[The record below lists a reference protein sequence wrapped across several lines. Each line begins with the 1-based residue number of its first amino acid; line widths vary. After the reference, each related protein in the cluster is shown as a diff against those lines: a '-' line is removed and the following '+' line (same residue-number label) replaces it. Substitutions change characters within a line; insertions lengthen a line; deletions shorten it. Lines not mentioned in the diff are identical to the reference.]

1 MNYEAI
7 EMKFLATPEKGMV
20 SALLIRP
27 ANASHLLVLGHGASS
42 NMLHATLQSIAERMA
57 EAGIATFRYN
67 FPYMEHGKGRDSQ
80 AVCTATV
87 RSAVAAAH
95 ENVSDLP
102 LLAGGHSFGGRMT
115 STAASE
121 SSLDGVRGLVFFAF
135 PLHQPGK
142 PAAKR
147 ADHLSAVTVPMLFL
161 SGTRDE
167 LADLDLLRPVCKKL
181 GKRAT
186 LHTLDTAD
194 HGFRTLKRSRKGEED
209 VFVEM
214 ARTVRE
220 WACRLQ

>member
-1 MNYEAI
+1 MAHKAK
-7 EMKFLATPEKGMV
+7 EMKFLATPEKGEV
-20 SALLIRP
+20 SALLVQP
-27 ANASHLLVLGHGASS
+27 GGASHLVVLSHGAST
-42 NMLHATLQSIAERMA
+42 NMRHATLETIAERMA
-57 EAGIATFRYN
+57 DAGIATFRYN
-67 FPYMEHGKGRDSQ
+67 FPYMEHGRARDSQ
-80 AVCTATV
+80 EVCTATV

-95 ENVSDLP
+95 NTAFALP

-121 SSLDGVRGLVFFAF
+121 SPLDGVHGLVFFAF

-142 PAAKR
+142 PDSKR

-167 LADLDLLRPVCKKL
+167 LADLNLLQPVCKKL
-181 GKRAT
+181 GKSAT
-186 LHTLDTAD
+186 LHPLDTAD
-194 HGFRTLKRSRKGEED
+194 HGFRILKRSRKSEED

-220 WACRLQ
+220 WASGLK